1 MTKLD
6 LVDVVYR
13 CHGGISRR
21 ESSRIVECLLA
32 RMKGEFAAGGQVQ
45 IAGLGRLEVVGRRS
59 RKGRN
64 PKTGETIRIPAKRS
78 LVFRPSR
85 VLVER
90 LNRDGVGA
98 GGTDRPA
105 PRRGRSSPAGK
116 DRRS

>member
-6 LVDVVYR
+6 LVDVVYQ

-21 ESSRIVECLLA
+21 ESGKIVERLLES
-32 RMKGEFAAGGQVQ
+32 MKGELADLGRVQ
-45 IAGLGRLEVVGRRS
+45 ISGFGRFEVVRRRP

-64 PKTGETIRIPAKRS
+64 PKTGEEIRIDAKQS

-90 LNRDGVGA
+90 LNEA
-98 GGTDRPA
+98 A
-105 PRRGRSSPAGK
+105 F
-116 DRRS
+116 